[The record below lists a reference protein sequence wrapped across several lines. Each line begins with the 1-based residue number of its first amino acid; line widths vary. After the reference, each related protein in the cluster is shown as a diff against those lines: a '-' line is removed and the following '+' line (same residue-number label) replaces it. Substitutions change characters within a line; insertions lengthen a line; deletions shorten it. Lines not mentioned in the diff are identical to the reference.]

1 MLTVAVERALTS
13 PGFFIEDIQRGGVVA
28 ARGVAGPLP
37 SSLVTR
43 LIGVPQLPAV
53 VAELRVASLATAAQL
68 GTLGTAVRYH
78 CIAEGCRGIAGEI
91 KSELIKENCL

>member
-1 MLTVAVERALTS
+1 MLKVAVERALTS
-13 PGFFIEDIQRGGVVA
+13 SGFFIEDIQRGGIVA
-28 ARGVAGPLP
+28 ARGVAGSLP

-53 VAELRVASLATAAQL
+53 VAELCVASLAAAAQL

-78 CIAEGCRGIAGEI
+78 CIAEGCGGITGDI
-91 KSELIKENCL
+91 KNMATY